1 MVSPR
6 DGSRNRMMSCFVL
19 CFQNVKQML
28 AKEMRRKIN
37 VREALCF
44 NQVFCGRSEREE
56 RERKKRKE
64 R

>member
-1 MVSPR
+1 M
-6 DGSRNRMMSCFVL
+6 L

-28 AKEMRRKIN
+28 ARKMRRKIN

-44 NQVFCGRSEREE
+44 NQVVCGRSEREE
-56 RERKKRKE
+56 RERKKREE